1 MLAKSR
7 EFDFSW
13 ETYVRRRITET
24 KKALACEARSPEE
37 WRTWR
42 DAMRCKLLELLGPFP
57 LRRCALKMQ
66 VLEEKRVRPK
76 GKGRP
81 YLQRKVVYFAEQD
94 VPVPAY
100 LLTPLGVRKKGKLP
114 GLLCLHG
121 HGNGKD
127 DVMGFDHG
135 DEARREHIRR
145 LNYDYARQFGERGY
159 VVLAPDARGWGERAH
174 PDVPGR
180 DRCNIAF
187 LKGMLIGLNPLNRNI
202 WDLMR
207 AIDLLQS
214 LPEVDA
220 ERIGVVGLSQGATHT
235 LFVSALDERV
245 RVAVISGYLSTY
257 ERLVLDWLGVC
268 GSQFVP
274 SILRYGNI
282 GDIACL
288 IAPRPVL
295 FENGSKETVIP
306 FDGAKKEF
314 RRVERLYEVLGIPER
329 VEMDVFDGDHQ
340 FSGRLAFQ
348 WVKRWL
354 G

>member
-1 MLAKSR
+1 MASKR
-7 EFDFSW
+7 KAFDFSW
-13 ETYVRRRITET
+13 ETYVRRRIRET
-24 KKALACEARSPEE
+24 KQALACEVRSPEE

-42 DAMRCKLLELLGPFP
+42 DALRCKLLELLGPFP
-57 LRRCALKMQ
+57 LRRCPLRMQ
-66 VLEEKRVRPK
+66 VLEQKRTRH
-76 GKGRP
+76 
-81 YLQRKVVYFAEQD
+81 YLQRKVVYFTEPD

-100 LLTPLGVRKKGKLP
+100 LLTPFARKRKLP

-121 HGNGKD
+121 HGSGKD

-135 DEARREHIRR
+135 DTARREHIRR

-174 PDVPGR
+174 QAVPGR
-180 DRCNIAF
+180 DPCNIAF

-214 LPEVDA
+214 LPAADA

-235 LFVSALDERV
+235 LFLSALDERV

-274 SILRYGNI
+274 NILRYANLA
-282 GDIACL
+282 DIACL
-288 IAPRPVL
+288 IAPRPML
-295 FENGSKETVIP
+295 FENGSKERVIP
-306 FDGAKKEF
+306 FDGAKRAFPRIK
-314 RRVERLYEVLGIPER
+314 RLYEILGVPER
-329 VEMDVFDGDHQ
+329 VEMDVFEGDHQ
-340 FSGRLAFQ
+340 FSGRLAFD
-348 WVKRWL
+348 WVRRWL
-354 G
+354 R

>member
-1 MLAKSR
+1 MPAKPKP
-7 EFDFSW
+7 FDFSW
-13 ETYVRRRITET
+13 ETYVRSRVRET
-24 KKALACEARSPEE
+24 KQVLGCNVRTPEE

-42 DAMRCKLLELLGPFP
+42 DALHCKLLELLGPFP
-57 LRRCALKMQ
+57 LRRCPLRMQ

-76 GKGRP
+76 GQAQP
-81 YLQRKVVYFAEQD
+81 YLQRKVVYFTEPD

-100 LLTPLGVRKKGKLP
+100 LLTPLGRKADLP
-114 GLLCLHG
+114 ALLCLHG

-127 DVMGFDHG
+127 DVMGFDRG
-135 DEARREHIRR
+135 DPKRRELICA
-145 LNYDYARQFGERGY
+145 LNYDYARQFAERGY

-174 PDVPGR
+174 ADVPGR

-187 LKGMLIGLNPLNRNI
+187 LKGMLVGLNPLNRNI

-214 LPEVDA
+214 LPQVNP
-220 ERIGVVGLSQGATHT
+220 ERIGGVGLSQGATHT

-245 RVAVISGYLSTY
+245 RVAVVSGYLSTY
-257 ERLVLDWLGVC
+257 QRLVLDWLGVC
-268 GSQFVP
+268 GSQFLP
-274 SILRYGNI
+274 SILRYANI

-295 FENGSKETVIP
+295 FENGTKERVIP
-306 FDGAKKEF
+306 FDGAKKEY
-314 RRVERLYEVLGIPER
+314 RRVKRLYEVLGIPER
-329 VEMDVFDGDHQ
+329 VEMDVFEGDHQ
-340 FSGRLAFQ
+340 FSGRLAFD

-354 G
+354 T